1 MRFGVI
7 GLLVALFLVGEGVT
21 RLIETFKFTQLQ
33 SMTLAQFEQHPLS
46 EGWIQISG
54 AHTALGNSVMIG
66 TTFDKSEASKP
77 DAAPQTINEYL
88 APLTDAPGDGSAPAK
103 LYLDSEQAD
112 DIALL
117 NRLNASSPTS
127 PISDADEAELQRD
140 RDAPIEGM
148 LSTIGAHLTDAQRA
162 TYKVPADAIVIER
175 SRQPRPW
182 WIGALLI
189 AGGLT
194 MLGSIAARVRRYF
207 WK

>member
-112 DIALL
+112 DIARAFVCG
-117 NRLNASSPTS
+117 NSGNSTYFKINNAHNNDP
-127 PISDADEAELQRD
+127 
-140 RDAPIEGM
+140 
-148 LSTIGAHLTDAQRA
+148 LT
-162 TYKVPADAIVIER
+162 
-175 SRQPRPW
+175 
-182 WIGALLI
+182 
-189 AGGLT
+189 
-194 MLGSIAARVRRYF
+194 AARSIYLRHPSRSCQLL
-207 WK
+207 